1 MPVKYLG
8 KVGYRICFGSKA
20 KNPGRAGGRLFTIL
34 NLIRFRTSTV
44 MSAGAKKAFQ
54 FRVLVTDP
62 GIFNCHGLRFQFSAP
77 DEDHPDEDE
86 LIPLEV
92 AFVACQ
98 K

>member
-1 MPVKYLG
+1 MPQGLV
-8 KVGYRICFGSKA
+8 R
-20 KNPGRAGGRLFTIL
+20 GGRKFTIL
-34 NLIRFRTSTV
+34 HLLRFRTSTV

>member
-1 MPVKYLG
+1 
-8 KVGYRICFGSKA
+8 
-20 KNPGRAGGRLFTIL
+20 
-34 NLIRFRTSTV
+34 
-44 MSAGAKKAFQ
+44 MSAGAKKTFQ

-77 DEDHPDEDE
+77 EDDQPDEDE

-92 AFVACQ
+92 SFVACQ